1 MSMISSNHV
10 FLLWELSL
18 CFQNC
23 KFFLV
28 TRIQFPVE
36 KLRFFPLQSQYKKW
50 RPWIV
55 PHTKKSANTS
65 DRKTSQVVPEDGINI
80 LMSLK
85 GGGLA
90 ILTRSHWNA
99 GLYPER
105 SIARFS
111 QFEMKCRTTLMTG
124 RQMRGQIIV
133 IRDEKYM
140 LELNILWSKEFE
152 P

>member
-36 KLRFFPLQSQYKKW
+36 KLRFVPLRSQYKKW

-65 DRKTSQVVPEDGINI
+65 DRKTSRVVPEEGINI

-85 GGGLA
+85 GDGLA
-90 ILTRSHWNA
+90 ILTRSHCNA

-105 SIARFS
+105 SIARF
-111 QFEMKCRTTLMTG
+111 FAIWNEMSNNTDDWEADERANNCDQG
-124 RQMRGQIIV
+124 WV
-133 IRDEKYM
+133 IYVRAEYPLK
-140 LELNILWSKEFE
+140 
-152 P
+152 

>member
-36 KLRFFPLQSQYKKW
+36 KLRFVPLRSQYKKW

-65 DRKTSQVVPEDGINI
+65 DRKTSRVVPEEGINI

-85 GGGLA
+85 GDGLA

-99 GLYPER
+99 GFISRAKHCEIFAIWNEMSNNTDDREADERANNCAQGWVIYVRAEYPL
-105 SIARFS
+105 
-111 QFEMKCRTTLMTG
+111 K
-124 RQMRGQIIV
+124 
-133 IRDEKYM
+133 
-140 LELNILWSKEFE
+140 
-152 P
+152 